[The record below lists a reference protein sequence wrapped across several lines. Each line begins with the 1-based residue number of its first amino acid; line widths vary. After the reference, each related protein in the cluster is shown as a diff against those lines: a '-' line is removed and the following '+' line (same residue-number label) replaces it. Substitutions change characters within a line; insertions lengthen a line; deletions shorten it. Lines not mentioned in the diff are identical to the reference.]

1 MLAPLARQLGLI
13 GMYLEKPAK
22 NFVVPNAPIVVLAR
36 IVVYWQKI
44 SSCQHLRF
52 LPFRFAL
59 CVRW

>member
-36 IVVYWQKI
+36 IVVYWQKNI
-44 SSCQHLRF
+44 RGF
-52 LPFRFAL
+52 YPFASL
-59 CVRW
+59 CV